1 MTVLAQ
7 TLVCFLSI
15 IARPPGPENP
25 CGEHPRFLWKES
37 SRGALYARHSSPAP
51 PSKQNRWEVEFL
63 LRYIVKRL
71 LMMIPIILAI
81 SFIIFSI
88 ISLTPGDPAQLIL
101 GADADPA
108 LLEAKREEWGLNDN
122 FLVRYVKYIGG
133 VITGD
138 FGESYRTG
146 NSVLGEIASRLPK
159 TMVIALGG
167 IGLSVLVGVPLG
179 LISAVKQYSFIDYFA
194 RVLAMLLTAIPAFWL
209 GLMSLLYVCLKW
221 RLLPAT
227 GGESWDGFILPILVL
242 AASATATQTR
252 TTRSAV
258 LESIRQ
264 DYVKMARAKGVKES
278 RVIFRHVLRNSM
290 LPVITIAGMNI
301 GVQMGGTVV
310 IENVF
315 AIAGMGNFLV
325 NSVRVKDAPAVVGT
339 LMVVAAFIAIMNLV
353 VDLIYTVVDPRL
365 KTQYATAK
373 KRVKRQL
380 RTTT

>member
-1 MTVLAQ
+1 
-7 TLVCFLSI
+7 
-15 IARPPGPENP
+15 
-25 CGEHPRFLWKES
+25 
-37 SRGALYARHSSPAP
+37 
-51 PSKQNRWEVEFL
+51 
-63 LRYIVKRL
+63 
-71 LMMIPIILAI
+71 MIPIILAI

-325 NSVRVKDAPAVVGT
+325 NSVRVKDSPAVVGT

>member
-1 MTVLAQ
+1 M
-7 TLVCFLSI
+7 
-15 IARPPGPENP
+15 
-25 CGEHPRFLWKES
+25 
-37 SRGALYARHSSPAP
+37 
-51 PSKQNRWEVEFL
+51 

-325 NSVRVKDAPAVVGT
+325 TSVRVKDAPAVVGT

>member
-1 MTVLAQ
+1 
-7 TLVCFLSI
+7 
-15 IARPPGPENP
+15 
-25 CGEHPRFLWKES
+25 
-37 SRGALYARHSSPAP
+37 
-51 PSKQNRWEVEFL
+51 
-63 LRYIVKRL
+63 
-71 LMMIPIILAI
+71 MIPIILAI

-315 AIAGMGNFLV
+315 AIADMGNFLV

>member
-1 MTVLAQ
+1 M
-7 TLVCFLSI
+7 
-15 IARPPGPENP
+15 
-25 CGEHPRFLWKES
+25 
-37 SRGALYARHSSPAP
+37 
-51 PSKQNRWEVEFL
+51 

>member
-1 MTVLAQ
+1 
-7 TLVCFLSI
+7 
-15 IARPPGPENP
+15 
-25 CGEHPRFLWKES
+25 
-37 SRGALYARHSSPAP
+37 
-51 PSKQNRWEVEFL
+51 
-63 LRYIVKRL
+63 
-71 LMMIPIILAI
+71 MIPIILAI

-339 LMVVAAFIAIMNLV
+339 LMVVAAFIAIMDPAADV
-353 VDLIYTVVDPRL
+353 IYTVVDPRL

>member
-1 MTVLAQ
+1 
-7 TLVCFLSI
+7 
-15 IARPPGPENP
+15 
-25 CGEHPRFLWKES
+25 
-37 SRGALYARHSSPAP
+37 
-51 PSKQNRWEVEFL
+51 
-63 LRYIVKRL
+63 
-71 LMMIPIILAI
+71 MIPIILAI

-353 VDLIYTVVDPRL
+353 VDLLYTVVDPRL

>member
-1 MTVLAQ
+1 M
-7 TLVCFLSI
+7 I
-15 IARPPGPENP
+15 
-25 CGEHPRFLWKES
+25 
-37 SRGALYARHSSPAP
+37 
-51 PSKQNRWEVEFL
+51 
-63 LRYIVKRL
+63 RYILKRL

-88 ISLTPGDPAQLIL
+88 VSLTPGDPAQLIL

-146 NSVLGEIASRLPK
+146 NSVLSEIATRLPK
-159 TMVIALGG
+159 TMIIALGG
-167 IGLSVLVGVPLG
+167 IGLSVLIGVPLG

-209 GLMSLLYVCLKW
+209 GLMALLYVCLQW

-278 RVIFRHVLRNSM
+278 RVIFKHVLRNSM

-315 AIAGMGNFLV
+315 AISGMGNFLV
-325 NSVRVKDAPAVVGT
+325 NSVRVKDTPAIVGT
-339 LMVVAAFIAIMNLV
+339 LIVVAAFIAIMNLV

-365 KTQYATAK
+365 KSQYATVK
-373 KRVKRQL
+373 KRAKRKLQ
-380 RTTT
+380 TTT

>member
-1 MTVLAQ
+1 M
-7 TLVCFLSI
+7 
-15 IARPPGPENP
+15 
-25 CGEHPRFLWKES
+25 
-37 SRGALYARHSSPAP
+37 
-51 PSKQNRWEVEFL
+51 
-63 LRYIVKRL
+63 
-71 LMMIPIILAI
+71 
-81 SFIIFSI
+81 
-88 ISLTPGDPAQLIL
+88 
-101 GADADPA
+101 
-108 LLEAKREEWGLNDN
+108 
-122 FLVRYVKYIGG
+122 
-133 VITGD
+133 
-138 FGESYRTG
+138 
-146 NSVLGEIASRLPK
+146 
-159 TMVIALGG
+159 
-167 IGLSVLVGVPLG
+167 
-179 LISAVKQYSFIDYFA
+179 
-194 RVLAMLLTAIPAFWL
+194 
-209 GLMSLLYVCLKW
+209 
-221 RLLPAT
+221 PAT

>member
-1 MTVLAQ
+1 
-7 TLVCFLSI
+7 
-15 IARPPGPENP
+15 
-25 CGEHPRFLWKES
+25 
-37 SRGALYARHSSPAP
+37 
-51 PSKQNRWEVEFL
+51 
-63 LRYIVKRL
+63 
-71 LMMIPIILAI
+71 MIPIVLGI
-81 SFIIFSI
+81 SFIIFTI
-88 ISLTPGDPAQLIL
+88 ISVTPGDPVQLIL

-108 LLEAKREEWGLNDN
+108 LMEAKREEWGLNDH
-122 FLVRYVKYIGG
+122 FLIRYVKYIGG
-133 VITGD
+133 AITGD
-138 FGESYRTG
+138 LGTSYRTG
-146 NSVLGEIASRLPK
+146 QSVSGEIAARLPK

-209 GLMSLLYVCLKW
+209 GLMSLLYFCLEKRW
-221 RLLPAT
+221 LPAT
-227 GGESWDGFILPILVL
+227 GGDSWKGFILPVLVL

-258 LESIRQ
+258 LEAIRQ

-278 RVIFRHVLRNSM
+278 RVIFKHVLRNSM

-315 AIAGMGNFLV
+315 AISGMGNFLV
-325 NSVRVKDAPAVVGT
+325 NSVRVKDAPAIVGT
-339 LMVVAAFIAIMNLV
+339 LMVVATFIAIMNLV

-365 KTQYATAK
+365 KSQYFTAK
-373 KRVKRQL
+373 KRIKRQAQAN
-380 RTTT
+380 T